1 MQYLAYILHLR
12 IGLQKCF
19 VCRRDASVFRL
30 SNVQNFQRIPRTR
43 NLPFIFLVIIWVFLH
58 DQMFFLFHT
67 MNAMM
72 II

>member
-43 NLPFIFLVIIWVFLH
+43 NVPFIFLVII
-58 DQMFFLFHT
+58 
-67 MNAMM
+67 
-72 II
+72 